1 MECECIDV
9 ETCEG
14 ISHPVFKKKIKDV
27 QKISKVID
35 KIEPLFTLPPE
46 LMKCNRC
53 KRKKKRLEKFYKQIY
68 TRKRL
73 NIENFRR
80 SVNYSFV
87 NFLLISS
94 QREML
99 Q

>member
-14 ISHPVFKKKIKDV
+14 ISHPVFKKKRVKDV

-53 KRKKKRLEKFYKQIY
+53 KQKKKRLDNKFEQTY

-73 NIENFRR
+73 KIENFRR
-80 SVNYSFV
+80 SVNY
-87 NFLLISS
+87 LIFC
-94 QREML
+94 
-99 Q
+99 